1 MRKQLALIFAVLALG
16 LVGCSQGSDNN
27 AAPAQDQTAAPA
39 PIAAPEAT
47 VPAPTTVAPDATAPA
62 PDATTAPAPD
72 ATAPAPTTTTTTTTQ
87 TSAMNNTLLFAENTV
102 AQPAADKKAPAKQD
116 ADKSVGGPVDETD

>member
-27 AAPAQDQTAAPA
+27 AAPAQDQTAAP
-39 PIAAPEAT
+39 
-47 VPAPTTVAPDATAPA
+47 VAPDANAPA
-62 PDATTAPAPD
+62 PVAVTPAPD
-72 ATAPAPTTTTTTTTQ
+72 ATAPSATTTPDVPAPTPAAQEPAPTTQ
-87 TSAMNNTLLFAENTV
+87 TSAMNNTMLFAENTV
-102 AQPAADKKAPAKQD
+102 AQPAADKKAPVTKD